1 MDILENAIADYMN
14 QFHLT
19 EIGAPIVCLCGSTRF
34 KSEFE
39 HVNRE
44 LTLLGNIVLAPGVF
58 GHSGAVISDAQKESL
73 DMLHFE
79 KVAIADWVCVVD
91 VDGYIGES
99 TTREIKLARTMGK
112 PIYYI
117 SKGWE
122 TR

>member
-14 QFHLT
+14 RFHLT
-19 EIGAPIVCLCGSTRF
+19 EIGSPIVCLCGSTRF

-39 HVNRE
+39 HINRE

-58 GHSGAVISDAQKESL
+58 GHSGDAISDAQKENL

-79 KVAIADWVCVVD
+79 KVAMADWVCVID

-99 TTREIKLARTMGK
+99 TIREIKLARTMGK

-122 TR
+122 T